1 MSYTWSHEIDI
12 QSGDLTS
19 TNQQGSGGQISDPF
33 NIEYDRG
40 SGTIDRRNVFTA
52 NYIYNFPFFLHSESA
67 LKRALLGG
75 WQFSGITTAQSG
87 NPVNV
92 TYSPD
97 TLGLGGTTT
106 NRPDFSSAARSYP
119 KKQLAWF
126 NTSAFSA
133 PLAPWDG
140 GTNQG
145 FGSAH
150 KDAVVGPGLFN
161 WNLSLF
167 KDFHIT
173 EGMDIQ
179 LRAESYNTFNHTE

>member
-1 MSYTWSHEIDI
+1 M
-12 QSGDLTS
+12 
-19 TNQQGSGGQISDPF
+19 
-33 NIEYDRG
+33 
-40 SGTIDRRNVFTA
+40 
-52 NYIYNFPFFLHSESA
+52 
-67 LKRALLGG
+67 
-75 WQFSGITTAQSG
+75 AQSG

-106 NRPDFSSAARSYP
+106 NRPNFSSSARGYP

-126 NTSAFSA
+126 NTSAFST

-145 FGSAH
+145 FGTAH

-173 EGMDIQ
+173 KGEGPVIQ
-179 LRAESYNTFNHTE
+179 LRAETYNTFNHTEWNGIDTGFTDSNFGQITSTYDPRTFQFGGKFMF